1 MQLLYSAMSPFA
13 RKVRVVAFELGL
25 ADRVELVIASPYT
38 DESLRAINP
47 LSKIPVL
54 IPEADEGG
62 CAPIFDSP
70 VICEYLEALAG
81 KTLTP
86 AAGAERWAA
95 LTRQAMA
102 DGMGDAALAIVR
114 ERLRDAPHRQ
124 DLFDRQAA
132 VLVAAL
138 DLLERATPP
147 SDRFEIG
154 EIAVAAQLAY
164 LDIRQVLDWREG
176 RPNLADWYEIA
187 SRRTAMVATAPH
199 LA

>member
-1 MQLLYSAMSPFA
+1 MQLLYSPMSPFA

-25 ADRVELVIASPYT
+25 TDRLELVIASPYT

-54 IPEADEGG
+54 LAPDAP
-62 CAPIFDSP
+62 PIFDSP
-70 VICEYLEALAG
+70 VICEYLEHLAG
-81 KTLTP
+81 RSLTP
-86 AAGAERWAA
+86 AAGPERWRA
-95 LTRQAMA
+95 LTLQAMT

-114 ERLRDAPHRQ
+114 ERLREGPHRQ
-124 DLFDRQAA
+124 DLLDRQGA

-138 DLLERATPP
+138 DLLERETPP

-154 EIAVAAQLAY
+154 EIAVAVQLGY
-164 LDIRQVLDWREG
+164 LDGRQVTDWRQG
-176 RPNLADWYEIA
+176 RPTLSGWYEAA

>member
-1 MQLLYSAMSPFA
+1 MQLLYSPMSPFA

-47 LSKIPVL
+47 LSKIPIL
-54 IPEADEGG
+54 IPDTDDGG
-62 CAPIFDSP
+62 GAPIFDSP
-70 VICEYLEALAG
+70 VICDYLEALAG
-81 KTLTP
+81 RTLTP
-86 AAGAERWAA
+86 AAGPERWAA

-124 DLFDRQAA
+124 DLFDRQTAA
-132 VLVAAL
+132 LAAAL
-138 DLLERATPP
+138 DLLEAETPP
-147 SDRFEIG
+147 ADRFEIG
-154 EIAVAAQLAY
+154 EIAVAAHLAY

-176 RPNLADWYEIA
+176 RPNLAAWFETA
-187 SRRTAMVATAPH
+187 GRRSSMVATAPH

>member
-1 MQLLYSAMSPFA
+1 MQLLYSPMSPFA
-13 RKVRVVAFELGL
+13 RKVRVVAIELGL
-25 ADRVELVIASPYT
+25 ADRLELVIASPYT

-47 LSKIPVL
+47 LSKIPIL
-54 IPEADEGG
+54 IPDAHEDGG
-62 CAPIFDSP
+62 APLFDSP

-81 KTLTP
+81 KALTP
-86 AAGAERWAA
+86 TTGPGRWAA

-114 ERLRDAPHRQ
+114 ERLRETPHRQ

-132 VLVAAL
+132 VLIAAL
-138 DLLERATPP
+138 DLLDREPP
-147 SDRFEIG
+147 PADRFEIG

-164 LDIRQVLDWREG
+164 LDGRQVMDWREG
-176 RPNLADWYEIA
+176 RPNLAGWYEIA
-187 SRRTAMVATAPH
+187 ARRPAMVATAPH

>member
-1 MQLLYSAMSPFA
+1 MSPFA

-25 ADRVELVIASPYT
+25 ADRLELVIASPYT

-47 LSKIPVL
+47 LSKIPIL
-54 IPEADEGG
+54 IPDANERGG
-62 CAPIFDSP
+62 APIFDSP
-70 VICEYLEALAG
+70 VICEYLETVAG
-81 KTLTP
+81 RTLTP
-86 AAGAERWAA
+86 AAGPDRWAA

-124 DLFDRQAA
+124 DLFERQAA
-132 VLVAAL
+132 TLAATL
-138 DLLERATPP
+138 DLLERETPP

-154 EIAVAAQLAY
+154 EIAVAAQLSY
-164 LDIRQVLDWREG
+164 LDIRQVLDWRKD
-176 RPNLADWYEIA
+176 RPNIAAWHEIA
-187 SRRTAMVATAPH
+187 NRRAAMVATAPH

>member
-1 MQLLYSAMSPFA
+1 MQLLYSPMSPFA
-13 RKVRVVAFELGL
+13 RKVRMVAFELGL
-25 ADRVELVIASPYT
+25 ADRLALTIASPYT
-38 DESLRAINP
+38 DESVRAINP

-54 IPEADEGG
+54 VLEDGP
-62 CAPIFDSP
+62 PIFDSP
-70 VICEYLEALAG
+70 VICEYLEHLAG
-81 KTLTP
+81 RSLTP
-86 AAGAERWAA
+86 PAGPDRWAA
-95 LTRQAMA
+95 LTAQAMA

-138 DLLERATPP
+138 DQLERRTPP

-154 EIAVAAQLAY
+154 EIAVAAQLGY
-164 LDIRQVLDWREG
+164 LDARQVLDWREG
-176 RPNLADWYEIA
+176 RSNLAAWYEAA

>member
-1 MQLLYSAMSPFA
+1 MSPFA

-25 ADRVELVIASPYT
+25 AERLELVPATPYT

-47 LSKIPVL
+47 LSKIPILV
-54 IPEADEGG
+54 PDAGE
-62 CAPIFDSP
+62 PIFDSP
-70 VICEYLEALAG
+70 VICEYLETVAG
-81 KTLTP
+81 RTLTP
-86 AAGAERWAA
+86 AAGPDRWAA

-124 DLFDRQAA
+124 DLFERQAA
-132 VLVAAL
+132 TLAATL
-138 DLLERATPP
+138 DLLERETPP

-154 EIAVAAQLAY
+154 EIAVAAQLSY
-164 LDIRQVLDWREG
+164 LDIRQVLDWRKD
-176 RPNLADWYEIA
+176 RPNIAAWHEIA
-187 SRRTAMVATAPH
+187 NRRAAMVATAPH

>member
-1 MQLLYSAMSPFA
+1 MSPFA

-25 ADRVELVIASPYT
+25 ADRMELVIASPYT

-47 LSKIPVL
+47 LSKIPIL
-54 IPEADEGG
+54 IPDADDGAG
-62 CAPIFDSP
+62 APIFDSP

-81 KTLTP
+81 RALTP
-86 AAGAERWAA
+86 AAGPERWAA

-138 DLLERATPP
+138 DLLERETPP
-147 SDRFEIG
+147 TDRFEIG

-164 LDIRQVLDWREG
+164 LDGRQVIDWREG
-176 RPNLADWYEIA
+176 RPNLAGWYEIA
-187 SRRTAMVATAPH
+187 SHRTAMVATAPH

>member
-1 MQLLYSAMSPFA
+1 MQLLYSSMSPFA

-25 ADRVELVIASPYT
+25 ADRLVAAPYT
-38 DESLRAINP
+38 DEAVRAINP

-54 IPEADEGG
+54 IPEEGE
-62 CAPIFDSP
+62 AIFDSP
-70 VICEYLEALAG
+70 VICEYLESIAG
-81 KTLTP
+81 RSLTP
-86 AAGAERWAA
+86 AAGPGRWTA

-114 ERLRDAPHRQ
+114 ERLRDGDHRQ

-132 VLVAAL
+132 ALTAAL
-138 DLLERATPP
+138 DLLERDTPP

-164 LDIRQVLDWREG
+164 LDGRAVLDWREG
-176 RPNLADWYEIA
+176 RPDLAAWYA
-187 SRRTAMVATAPH
+187 LAAARPSMVATAPQV
-199 LA
+199 A